1 MLVLFKLL
9 PFCFLI
15 NSLKKSCIGS
25 WGLQCA
31 IANETTVQDSPKTTL
46 NAVGSEV
53 LNQQKKPLFQPSGT
67 KRVFPSISVDK
78 PDSTWRFS
86 ADKSSGFTFP
96 VSTSSAV
103 FSEPPT
109 PSIMPSFSG
118 STEHQLKDGDAAV
131 PTYSFGAKK
140 SDHLVFTFPSTSD
153 AIQIDTSDIK
163 FSFGSDKPRLS
174 FKDAICH

>member
-1 MLVLFKLL
+1 M
-9 PFCFLI
+9 
-15 NSLKKSCIGS
+15 
-25 WGLQCA
+25 
-31 IANETTVQDSPKTTL
+31 IANETTLQAFPQTTL
-46 NAVGSEV
+46 NVVGSEV

-67 KRVFPSISVDK
+67 KRVFPAISVDK
-78 PDSTWRFS
+78 PESTWKFS
-86 ADKSSGFTFP
+86 SDKSSTFTFP

-109 PSIMPSFSG
+109 PSVMPSVST

-131 PTYSFGAKK
+131 PTYSFGSKK

-153 AIQIDTSDIK
+153 AIQIGNSDIK

-174 FKDAICH
+174 FKDAVCH